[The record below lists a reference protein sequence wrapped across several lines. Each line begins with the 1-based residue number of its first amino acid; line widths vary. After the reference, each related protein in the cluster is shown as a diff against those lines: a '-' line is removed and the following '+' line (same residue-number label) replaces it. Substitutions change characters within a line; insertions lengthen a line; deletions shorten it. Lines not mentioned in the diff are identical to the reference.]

1 MTSLSRNYFTLAA
14 HQKPTV
20 GDTKLSLAGVDHLG
34 WMLCDGRSLNTTTYN
49 LLFSVIGYSFGGNGS
64 MFNLPNPAG
73 RVTGIIGSGA
83 GLTTRAMGANVG
95 TETHTLTIAEM
106 PTHNHTGS
114 TNSSTTGITTNASTS
129 NGAVAAGEYGIVQR
143 STSGANVTTAGVD
156 SNNSGDE
163 PNIKDAPIG
172 LRITD
177 PGHTHSFTTAN
188 TGGSN
193 AHNNMQPTLFLGNVY
208 IYCGKSTFGA
218 NPYTS
223 VTPLNSTTLIL

>member
-83 GLTTRAMGANVG
+83 GLTTRAMGSNVG
-95 TETHTLTIAEM
+95 EEMHTLTIAEM
-106 PTHNHTGS
+106 PTHNHTGT
-114 TNSSTTGITTNASTS
+114 TNSNTTGITTNASTS
-129 NGAVAAGEYGIVQR
+129 NAAVNPGEYGIIPRNNGGSDTGTVYDA
-143 STSGANVTTAGVD
+143 TSGEAN
-156 SNNSGDE
+156 S
-163 PNIKDAPIG
+163 KDAPIG

>member
-1 MTSLSRNYFTLAA
+1 LSRNYFTLAA

-20 GDTKLSLAGVDHLG
+20 GDTKLSLAGVDHMG

-73 RVTGIIGSGA
+73 RVTGVIGSGA
-83 GLTTRAMGANVG
+83 GLTTRAMGSNVG
-95 TETHTLTIAEM
+95 EETHTLTIGEM
-106 PTHNHTGS
+106 PTHNHD
-114 TNSSTTGITTNASTS
+114 I
-129 NGAVAAGEYGIVQR
+129 I
-143 STSGANVTTAGVD
+143 
-156 SNNSGDE
+156 
-163 PNIKDAPIG
+163 
-172 LRITD
+172 D
-177 PGHTHSFTTAN
+177 PGHNHSFTYRTYTDNSDGTGAGAFGSSDVSVSETTNIVNSNTSNAYTSITTAN
-188 TGGSN
+188 KGGSN

>member
-1 MTSLSRNYFTLAA
+1 MTSLSRNYFTLSA

-83 GLTTRAMGANVG
+83 GLTSRAMGSNVG
-95 TETHTLTIAEM
+95 AETHTLTIAEM
-106 PTHNHTGS
+106 PTHNHDIVDPGHNHGITDPMHAHTYSTYNSADAGFAAVAENDGLLAGTRSISTGS
-114 TNSSTTGITTNASTS
+114 NSTGITINTNTTGITTS
-129 NGAVAAGEYGIVQR
+129 NR
-143 STSGANVTTAGVD
+143 
-156 SNNSGDE
+156 
-163 PNIKDAPIG
+163 
-172 LRITD
+172 
-177 PGHTHSFTTAN
+177 
-188 TGGSN
+188 GGSN
-193 AHNNMQPTLFLGNVY
+193 AHNNMQPTLFLGNAY
-208 IYCGKSTFGA
+208 IYSGKSTFGA

>member
-1 MTSLSRNYFTLAA
+1 MTSLARNYFTLSA

-49 LLFSVIGYSFGGNGS
+49 LLFSVVGYSFGGNGS

-73 RVTGIIGSGA
+73 RVTGVIGSGA
-83 GLTTRAMGANVG
+83 GLTTRAMGSNFG

-106 PTHNHTGS
+106 PTHSHTITDPTHSHTYSTYSSANNGYIAAGDNDGVLAGTQSINTGS
-114 TNSSTTGITTNASTS
+114 SSTGITATN
-129 NGAVAAGEYGIVQR
+129 
-143 STSGANVTTAGVD
+143 
-156 SNNSGDE
+156 
-163 PNIKDAPIG
+163 
-172 LRITD
+172 
-177 PGHTHSFTTAN
+177 N